1 MKMGKRYIL
10 VNDMG
15 TTGNKAALM
24 DDELNM
30 VASISK
36 TYETYYPKPN
46 WSTQKISEVY
56 EVVAGCVK
64 EVIKKSGVDARDI
77 AVVSFSNQMMTMIPV
92 DSEGNVLM
100 DEVGIWCDMRQHE
113 QARRLMEKLG
123 GDDEYYRITGVGWQP
138 DLAPIC
144 KIMWYKDNVKDI
156 YDKTYKFLQYKE
168 IIAYRMTGV
177 MATEFGDMSM
187 NGMMD
192 CAKKVLSDVIFQAAE
207 VDKAK
212 IPDILNSDDVIGK
225 VTKKAAEEFGLA
237 EGTPVTLGSGDVICA
252 NIGAGVIKGGMGY
265 TCIGSANWSAVFSD
279 TPALDPRYKMNCNT
293 MQPTGGYNLVMITAA
308 GGIAQDWFKEGFYA
322 VNKEKAG
329 ESEYEADVYA
339 QMTEDTKKVAPGADG
354 LIFYPYLR
362 GGGAPHFDINAR
374 GSFIGLDVSHSRAHM
389 LRAIYEGVCF
399 NMHWL
404 YDLYEELG
412 IGIYSLD
419 TIRAIGGGV
428 LNDLWMQ
435 IYANV
440 NDMKFSRLRS
450 PQQSTAL
457 GAAIIGG
464 VGVGIWKN
472 YEEATGKIGI
482 DKDFYPEKNVTPVYK
497 DLYRIYRETYENI
510 YPFYEKRSAF
520 VDKYAT

>member
-1 MKMGKRYIL
+1 MGKKYIL

-24 DDELNM
+24 DEELNM
-30 VASISK
+30 VTSVSK

-46 WSTQKISEVY
+46 WSTQKMSEVY
-56 EVVAGCVK
+56 EVVVKCVK
-64 EVIKKSGVDARDI
+64 EVIQKSGVDPKDI

-92 DSEGNVLM
+92 DAAGNILL
-100 DEVGIWCDMRQHE
+100 DEVGIWCDMRQDV

-123 GDDEYYRITGVGWQP
+123 GNDEYYRITGVGWQP
-138 DLAPIC
+138 ELAPIC
-144 KIMWYKDNVKDI
+144 KVMWYKDNIKDI

-168 IIAYRMTGV
+168 IISYRLTGV
-177 MATEFGDMSM
+177 MATEYGDMSM

-192 CAKKVLSDVIFQAAE
+192 CAKKELSPDIFKAADV
-207 VDKAK
+207 DPAK
-212 IPDILNSDDVIGK
+212 IPDIVNSDDIIGR
-225 VTKKAAEEFGLA
+225 VTKDAAEVFGLA

-252 NIGAGVIKGGMGY
+252 NIGAGIVRKGMGY

-279 TPALDPRYKMNCNT
+279 IPSLNPRYKMNCNT

-308 GGIAQDWFKEGFYA
+308 GGIGQDWFKEGFYS
-322 VNKEKAG
+322 VNSSKAG
-329 ESEYEADVYA
+329 DSDYEAHIYD
-339 QMTEDTKKVAPGADG
+339 QMMEDTKNVAPGSDG

-374 GSFIGLDVSHSRAHM
+374 GSFIGLDVSHTRGHM

-404 YDLYEELG
+404 YDLYRELG
-412 IGIYSLD
+412 FDMYGLD

-435 IYANV
+435 TYANV
-440 NDMKFSRLRS
+440 NDMKFSRLRA

-464 VGVGIWKN
+464 VGVGIWKD

-482 DKDFYPEKNVTPVYK
+482 DKDFYPEKELTPVYK
-497 DLYRIYRETYENI
+497 DLYQIYRETYEDI
-510 YPFYEKRSAF
+510 YPFYAKRSKF
-520 VDKYAT
+520 VEKYTN